1 MDWLSWRSGKEKV
14 LVEIQSINIPTETH
28 MHITCTETLSY
39 LSYLCYPPGI
49 KKRITDK
56 STQRT
61 EGHRSLDK
69 TLFFLFTA
77 IPIASDRQAVAQG
90 AQSDSN
96 KSTLLP
102 IYKQISLTTTNK
114 RGAAKEEARRTAF
127 GNH

>member
-1 MDWLSWRSGKEKV
+1 MYGEIAIIVMCVIHQGLKKMTKAFKE
-14 LVEIQSINIPTETH
+14 P
-28 MHITCTETLSY
+28 
-39 LSYLCYPPGI
+39 
-49 KKRITDK
+49 
-56 STQRT
+56 
-61 EGHRSLDK
+61 EGYRLLDK
-69 TLFFLFTA
+69 TQFFFLFTA

-102 IYKQISLTTTNK
+102 IYKQISLTTTNN

>member
-1 MDWLSWRSGKEKV
+1 MTKLFYIVMFVIHQKLSKWWTQTHKE
-14 LVEIQSINIPTETH
+14 ERDT
-28 MHITCTETLSY
+28 
-39 LSYLCYPPGI
+39 GRWI
-49 KKRITDK
+49 K
-56 STQRT
+56 
-61 EGHRSLDK
+61 HC
-69 TLFFLFTA
+69 FLFTA

-102 IYKQISLTTTNK
+102 IYKQISLTTTNN

>member
-1 MDWLSWRSGKEKV
+1 M
-14 LVEIQSINIPTETH
+14 
-28 MHITCTETLSY
+28 
-39 LSYLCYPPGI
+39 
-49 KKRITDK
+49 DK

-61 EGHRSLDK
+61 VWRRSLDK

-102 IYKQISLTTTNK
+102 IYKQISDNNK
-114 RGAAKEEARRTAF
+114 QERRSKKKKQEEQRLATINILEKTSEVKKGVHSAF
-127 GNH
+127 LIVNSVSTSSWTR

>member
-1 MDWLSWRSGKEKV
+1 M
-14 LVEIQSINIPTETH
+14 
-28 MHITCTETLSY
+28 
-39 LSYLCYPPGI
+39 
-49 KKRITDK
+49 
-56 STQRT
+56 
-61 EGHRSLDK
+61 SLDK

-114 RGAAKEEARRTAF
+114 RGAAKEEARRRTAF